1 MRIAM
6 RPSWPLVV
14 APMSD
19 SRIVPAP
26 APVADDPENLDGWG
40 FRDTAFKVLPNG
52 NVTLTGSRYELS
64 GQELPYLLPWIRQVM
79 AVEVGGKERPSEY
92 PAAPFPAPRK
102 DTALVATLRK
112 ALPADALSED
122 GPQRLRHGH
131 GHSLEE
137 MYAVRHGA
145 LGRIPDL
152 IVYPATEDQ
161 VVAIV
166 AAAVQHNACLIP
178 YGGGTNVT
186 DALRCPPT
194 ETRTIVSVDL
204 SRLNRILW
212 IDPVNR
218 MACIQAGAVGRHI
231 QAELAKHGLTMG
243 HEPDS
248 VEFSTLGGWIATH
261 ASGMKKNKYGN
272 IEDLVLDV
280 NVVTADG
287 KLTRPGLAPRESAAY
302 DPRRWLF
309 GSEGTLGIVTQAV
322 VKVFPLPEAQ
332 EYGSALFPSFE
343 HGMRFLYD
351 LSKEGRLPASVRLVD
366 NLQFQLGQT
375 LKPAP
380 TGTKV
385 LVSKAQKFL
394 VTKVKGFDPDRM
406 VACTFLHEGS
416 RSEVDAERKLVGR
429 LAKKHKGMLAGPEN
443 GRRGYQLTFGIAYIR
458 DFVMQQGI
466 LGESFETSVPWS
478 KAEELQQRVKDRIH
492 AEHARRKLPG
502 KPFITC
508 RVTQLYQTGVAIYFY
523 LGFYHEGVEH
533 PEHVYGELEQA
544 ARDEILKAG
553 GSISHH
559 HGVGKIRKQ
568 YLPRVFSKTTLEW
581 AGSFKQAVD
590 PRNVFG
596 AGNAAASPPA
606 VTAPANG
613 KANGHARTGGRKPA
627 ATVKAGKGR
636 HG

>member
-1 MRIAM
+1 MPDARI
-6 RPSWPLVV
+6 L
-14 APMSD
+14 
-19 SRIVPAP
+19 PAP

-64 GQELPYLLPWIRQVM
+64 GQELPYLLPWIRDVM
-79 AVEVGGKERPSEY
+79 AIELTGGEARPSQY
-92 PAAPFPAPRK
+92 PAAAFPAPRRNP
-102 DTALVATLRK
+102 ALLAELKRI
-112 ALPADALSED
+112 LPADAVSED
-122 GPQRLRHGH
+122 GHLRLRHGH

-137 MYAVRHGA
+137 MYAVRHGSI
-145 LGRIPDL
+145 GRIPD
-152 IVYPATEDQ
+152 VVVFPSTEDQ
-161 VVAIV
+161 VVALV
-166 AAAVQHNACLIP
+166 AAAKRHDGCLIP

-186 DALRCPPT
+186 DALRCPPD
-194 ETRTIVSVDL
+194 EARCIVSVDL
-204 SRLNRILW
+204 SRLSKVLW

-231 QAELAKHGLTMG
+231 QAELARHGYTMG

-280 NVVTADG
+280 SVVTADG
-287 KLTRPGLAPRESAAY
+287 KLTRPVVAPRESAAL

-309 GSEGTLGIVTQAV
+309 GSEGTLGIITQAV
-322 VKVFPLPEAQ
+322 VKVFPLPEEQ
-332 EYGSALFPSFE
+332 RYGSALFPTFA
-343 HGMRFLYD
+343 HGVRFLYD
-351 LSKEGRLPASVRLVD
+351 LSKESRLPASVRLVD

-380 TGTKV
+380 TGAKV
-385 LVSKAQKFL
+385 LVGKAQKFL
-394 VTKVKGFDPDRM
+394 VTKVKGFDPHQM

-416 RSEVDAERKLVGR
+416 KAEVEAEMKLVGR

-458 DFVMQQGI
+458 DFVMQQQI

-478 KAEELQQRVKDRIH
+478 QAEELQQRVKDRIH
-492 AEHARRKLPG
+492 AEHAARGLPG

-523 LGFYHEGVEH
+523 LGFHHKGVAH
-533 PEHVYGELEQA
+533 PEHVYTELEQA

-559 HGVGKIRKQ
+559 HGVGKIRRQ
-568 YLPRVFSKTTLEW
+568 FLPRVFSKTALEW
-581 AGSFKQAVD
+581 GAGFKQAVD
-590 PRNVFG
+590 PTNVFG
-596 AGNAAASPPA
+596 AANHAAAPA
-606 VTAPANG
+606 TLATNGHRKGAKPKAAPARA
-613 KANGHARTGGRKPA
+613 KATPKGGA
-627 ATVKAGKGR
+627 
-636 HG
+636 